1 MATSSREDQIV
12 RVLTELFWEMVPDP
26 APPSKFEANYALIAL
41 CGNRMIA
48 YERAWAL
55 PDTMLDRNGQFT
67 DPIEM
72 CATLSA
78 SELEALIRQPPCGH
92 RLPGRI
98 AAAMSGT
105 ARQVVEKYG
114 GDARNLYLG
123 KDVATVLTRLEALP
137 GYGRKLARLAL
148 RIVLLDWAADVA
160 GDRAMLDV
168 TPDLHVC
175 RVLHRLGLI
184 ERPEPSLALESARR
198 LSPAAPYLVDG
209 GFALGTTVCGAQPR
223 CGQCPLWVHCAHC

>member
-1 MATSSREDQIV
+1 MSPTPREREIV
-12 RVLTELFWEMVPDP
+12 RVLAGLFWEMVPDP

-55 PDTMLDRNGQFT
+55 PDTMLDRHGAFS
-67 DPIEM
+67 DPVEM
-72 CATLSA
+72 RAALSA

-105 ARQVVEKYG
+105 ALQVVERYG

-123 KDVATVLTRLEALP
+123 QDVATVLKRLEALP
-137 GYGRKLARLAL
+137 GYGCKLARLAL
-148 RIVLLDWAADVA
+148 RIILLDWAADVA

-184 ERPEPSLALESARR
+184 DRPEPSLALESARR
-198 LSPAAPYLVDG
+198 LSTAAPYLVDG
-209 GFALGTTVCGAQPR
+209 GFRLGTTVCGSRPN
-223 CGQCPLWVHCAHC
+223 CGICPLWVYCPQT